1 MSKYGLFAE
10 KQTNKEKDKYFN
22 NIFRV
27 KKSYDYT
34 EDEKAL
40 IWSIISYKDIMTN
53 NKILFDENVFFD
65 RTTIN
70 LINNQIDKTS
80 KYNNIILYGSNIYK
94 GNVMSGDIDLMQ
106 TFPVEKHFEI
116 IQSIVRYLYEDNPD
130 LYNKEF
136 IGDIKCGF
144 LTKFKPLYE
153 NIGKISNGKVI
164 NYNPDVIKYT
174 MNKRN
179 SEEIEKT
186 KDMFK
191 IPEKINNNNDLIEWL
206 KLYNTCHML
215 YTRRWKP
222 EEIIQGFIKEE
233 DGTKY
238 LLSSAVYDSELT
250 KIDLYATGGSEIIT
264 EVTNV
269 IKRLDEKYNL
279 DNFINGLLTN
289 MLIQYYV
296 NNNKLKSIKRLY
308 AYKRIIYT
316 KIKLQNDKN
325 KLRDEILNLHN
336 FTQRSIVSK
345 YNFIHGNLKLLKEIL
360 NDNYQ
365 NMIDFNE
372 MLKSIDI
379 IHGQI
384 IKLYDPYYKEYKI
397 ILKQLQE
404 IIIILTEIGNK
415 YEENEQIMNEKEL
428 SMINNLL
435 SFSLNFFKI
444 KIEEISQNFIKDNN
458 IDFIEYV
465 KYIK

>member
-1 MSKYGLFAE
+1 M
-10 KQTNKEKDKYFN
+10 TNK
-22 NIFRV
+22 
-27 KKSYDYT
+27 
-34 EDEKAL
+34 L
-40 IWSIISYKDIMTN
+40 
-53 NKILFDENVFFD
+53 
-65 RTTIN
+65 
-70 LINNQIDKTS
+70 
-80 KYNNIILYGSNIYK
+80 
-94 GNVMSGDIDLMQ
+94 
-106 TFPVEKHFEI
+106 H
-116 IQSIVRYLYEDNPD
+116 
-130 LYNKEF
+130 
-136 IGDIKCGF
+136 
-144 LTKFKPLYE
+144 
-153 NIGKISNGKVI
+153 
-164 NYNPDVIKYT
+164 
-174 MNKRN
+174 
-179 SEEIEKT
+179 
-186 KDMFK
+186 
-191 IPEKINNNNDLIEWL
+191 
-206 KLYNTCHML
+206 
-215 YTRRWKP
+215 
-222 EEIIQGFIKEE
+222 
-233 DGTKY
+233 
-238 LLSSAVYDSELT
+238 SS
-250 KIDLYATGGSEIIT
+250 
-264 EVTNV
+264 
-269 IKRLDEKYNL
+269 
-279 DNFINGLLTN
+279 FINGLLTN

-365 NMIDFNE
+365 NMINFNE

-384 IKLYDPYYKEYKI
+384 IKLYDPYYKEYEI